1 MKKCP
6 TCGKTFDDNMRF
18 CQADGTPLLDD
29 APAAPEPAAEEP
41 FDPYA
46 TIVGVPKSAIPAST
60 PAEASVEPPNIPD
73 ISGEPLDISPSGTVS
88 LEPAVDAGPSSS
100 ADAGSVAAESVSS
113 IPVAPPDDLLDLGS
127 DPLKTMYVS
136 DAEMN
141 EVLGT
146 VGQGAETPSE
156 EIRADEA
163 QVEAPPSGADFGSMS
178 PPPSPFSEPS
188 TPEETPVP
196 APPSFLDSPR
206 PSPGSEAETQVQT
219 DPGFQPEPSYQDAPT
234 VFQSQPEP
242 PHFSEPTPAPMQNQE
257 WTPPPAPTPEWQ
269 GQAVGSNT
277 PFQPPPAGAGGENKT
292 LAIISLVLGI
302 LSVCCYVAP
311 LTGLAALITGFMAN
325 KKATQDP
332 QNYGGK
338 GLALAG
344 MICGGVFFLLGVA
357 YWIYIIV
364 VIGFVGL
371 SNLGR

>member
-1 MKKCP
+1 
-6 TCGKTFDDNMRF
+6 
-18 CQADGTPLLDD
+18 
-29 APAAPEPAAEEP
+29 
-41 FDPYA
+41 
-46 TIVGVPKSAIPAST
+46 
-60 PAEASVEPPNIPD
+60 
-73 ISGEPLDISPSGTVS
+73 
-88 LEPAVDAGPSSS
+88 
-100 ADAGSVAAESVSS
+100 
-113 IPVAPPDDLLDLGS
+113 
-127 DPLKTMYVS
+127 
-136 DAEMN
+136 
-141 EVLGT
+141 
-146 VGQGAETPSE
+146 
-156 EIRADEA
+156 
-163 QVEAPPSGADFGSMS
+163 
-178 PPPSPFSEPS
+178 
-188 TPEETPVP
+188 
-196 APPSFLDSPR
+196 
-206 PSPGSEAETQVQT
+206 
-219 DPGFQPEPSYQDAPT
+219 
-234 VFQSQPEP
+234 
-242 PHFSEPTPAPMQNQE
+242 MQNQE